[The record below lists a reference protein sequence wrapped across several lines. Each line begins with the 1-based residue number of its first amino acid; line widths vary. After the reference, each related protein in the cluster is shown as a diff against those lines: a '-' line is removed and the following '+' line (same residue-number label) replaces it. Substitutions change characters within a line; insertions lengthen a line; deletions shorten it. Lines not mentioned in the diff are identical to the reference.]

1 MMERNYP
8 IARFLKSLSIKQKI
22 IFIIMLT
29 STLVLLVA
37 TLAFVFNDLYKV
49 KKNISENLKSIS
61 KIIANNSTAAI
72 EFNDRE
78 AALEILSSLVNE
90 RYIISATLYTDD
102 GISFVEYFNPLID
115 ENQRISEPYLPVNW
129 RGMRDGVRI
138 VKDHFEAFQKIYLN
152 DKIIGALVIKYDLE
166 AMKARIYGYIMIAAF
181 VLIALIVI
189 AYIIAHR
196 LQGIISNPIIRITE
210 TMRKISR
217 SRDYSLMVEADK
229 DRTDELGVLIE
240 SFNEMIS
247 QIQQRDKELAKHR
260 EHLEELVKIRTEEL
274 EQATQRAI
282 EMARQAKAANM
293 AKTTFLANM
302 SHELRTP
309 LNAIIGFSEV
319 LIDGHF
325 GKINKAQEEYLNDIL
340 NSARHLLSLIED
352 ILDLSKIE
360 VGKME
365 LHLDYTN
372 IKELIERSLVMIKQ
386 KTIKHKIKV
395 NTVIDD
401 IPEVVLVD
409 EKKIKQVLFNLL
421 TNAAKFTP
429 DGGRIDI
436 HISRVDLK
444 WIEENVPQEFRD
456 EVYSTLDRQ
465 TGDYLKFSIKD
476 TGIGIKPDS
485 IKKIFE
491 PFQQEDSSTSRK
503 FGGTGLGLSLSS
515 QIIKMHKGAIWVRSQ
530 VGKGSEFVFVIPVK
544 EADINV

>member
-1 MMERNYP
+1 MERSYP
-8 IARFLKSLSIKQKI
+8 IVRFLKSLSIKQKI
-22 IFIIMLT
+22 IFIIMIT

-37 TLAFVFNDLYKV
+37 TLAFVFNDLHTV
-49 KKNISENLKSIS
+49 KKNISENLRSIA

-102 GISFVEYFNPLID
+102 GIAFVNYFNPLIS
-115 ENQRISEPYLPVNW
+115 EKQRLSDPYLPKNW
-129 RGMRDGVRI
+129 KGMSDGVRI
-138 VKDHFEAFQKIYLN
+138 LKDRFEAFQKIYLN
-152 DKIIGALVIKYDLE
+152 DKIIGALIIKYDLE
-166 AMKARIYGYIMIAAF
+166 AMKSRIYGYMMIAAI
-181 VLIALIVI
+181 VLMALIAI

-210 TMRKISR
+210 TMKKISR
-217 SRDYSLMVEADK
+217 SRDYSLRVEVDK

-260 EHLEELVKIRTEEL
+260 EHLEELVKTRTEEL
-274 EQATQRAI
+274 EKATQRAI

-325 GKINKAQEEYLNDIL
+325 GKINRAQEEYLNDIL

-365 LHLDYTN
+365 LHMDYTN
-372 IKELIERSLVMIKQ
+372 LRELIERSLVMIKQ
-386 KTIKHKIKV
+386 KTLKHKIKV
-395 NTVIDD
+395 TTVIEN
-401 IPEVVLVD
+401 IPEVILVD

-436 HISRVDLK
+436 HISKVDLK
-444 WIEENVPQEFRD
+444 WIEENVPMEFRD
-456 EVYSTLDRQ
+456 EVYSNLDRQ
-465 TGDYLKFSIKD
+465 TEYYLKFSIKD

-485 IKKIFE
+485 IKRIFE

-544 EADINV
+544 EADISV